1 MAEEQSEMRQA
12 QHKNRSRSRN
22 RRQPNPAN
30 RVYESN
36 GPGVKVRGTAQH
48 IADKYMQLGRDALAS
63 GDAVKAEGFFQ
74 YAEHYLR
81 IIAAAQEQI
90 QARRQQQ
97 MEQREQRMR
106 GNGRDRSAGAEAQP
120 ETSSVETGDSANRE
134 EARQPAETSPVVEP
148 DVEQPVVV
156 DAVPEGTGEQPE
168 VQADPAWGGPQPSF
182 LVTPAAPASAEEE
195 AEGGEGAQAGGEEE
209 KVERKT
215 ARRTRRTR
223 TTRRTRKDAASAED
237 AAGESSAE
245 EA

>member
-1 MAEEQSEMRQA
+1 MRQA

-106 GNGRDRSAGAEAQP
+106 GNGRDRNAASDNQPEAASADGNGSAG
-120 ETSSVETGDSANRE
+120 RE
-134 EARQPAETSPVVEP
+134 EKVSQAGEVPPIAEP
-148 DVEQPVVV
+148 DAEQPVVIS
-156 DAVPEGTGEQPE
+156 AAPEGTGEQPE

-182 LVTPAAPASAEEE
+182 LVTPAAPSTSSGEDDVDDGE
-195 AEGGEGAQAGGEEE
+195 AARAAAGDEE
-209 KVERKT
+209 KGERKT

-223 TTRRTRKDAASAED
+223 TTRRTRKDAPAQD
-237 AAGESSAE
+237 AAGEASAE

>member
-1 MAEEQSEMRQA
+1 MRQA

-106 GNGRDRSAGAEAQP
+106 GNGRDRSADAQAEPGGNGGSSGARDEGGRAAG
-120 ETSSVETGDSANRE
+120 ETPSVA
-134 EARQPAETSPVVEP
+134 AP
-148 DVEQPVVV
+148 DAEQPVVV
-156 DAVPEGTGEQPE
+156 VTTPEGAGEQPE

-182 LVTPAAPASAEEE
+182 LVTPAAASGSGE
-195 AEGGEGAQAGGEEE
+195 ADADGGEDPQAAGEED
-209 KVERKT
+209 KGERKT

-223 TTRRTRKDAASAED
+223 TTRRTKKDASAQG
-237 AAGESSAE
+237 AAGEASAE

>member
-1 MAEEQSEMRQA
+1 MRQA

-106 GNGRDRSAGAEAQP
+106 GNGRDRNTGTDTQTENSSAEGNGSAG
-120 ETSSVETGDSANRE
+120 RE
-134 EARQPAETSPVVEP
+134 ENARQAGNTPSVAGS
-148 DVEQPVVV
+148 DAEQPVVV
-156 DAVPEGTGEQPE
+156 TAAPEGTGEQPE

-182 LVTPAAPASAEEE
+182 LVTPAVTSASS
-195 AEGGEGAQAGGEEE
+195 GEDGADGGEEVQAAGDEE
-209 KVERKT
+209 KGERKT
-215 ARRTRRTR
+215 VRRARRTR
-223 TTRRTRKDAASAED
+223 TTRRTKKDAPAQD
-237 AAGESSAE
+237 ATGEASAE